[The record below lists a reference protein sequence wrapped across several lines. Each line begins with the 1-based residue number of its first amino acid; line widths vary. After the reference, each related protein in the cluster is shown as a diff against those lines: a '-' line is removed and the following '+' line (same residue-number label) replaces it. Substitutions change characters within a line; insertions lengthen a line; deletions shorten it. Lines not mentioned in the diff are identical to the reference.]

1 MCFNCINIQVHW
13 NLNRLSC
20 RGAALRWTRCAK
32 RLSFPSELGVF
43 VQCWHHCGCLRG
55 FKRFGV
61 FPVTSIKWVTCAL
74 CSRLHTTPPLRPP
87 PYSPDEV
94 GAVAAEGRLLEEA
107 RDELVVLHF
116 VHVFLPQRALPGEAS
131 CAPRALRIRWVG
143 HDGDGMDV
151 VGRNLL
157 DL

>member
-1 MCFNCINIQVHW
+1 M
-13 NLNRLSC
+13 
-20 RGAALRWTRCAK
+20 AA
-32 RLSFPSELGVF
+32 F
-43 VQCWHHCGCLRG
+43 VDHKTAYL
-55 FKRFGV
+55 
-61 FPVTSIKWVTCAL
+61 TLEAL
-74 CSRLHTTPPLRPP
+74 LAET
-87 PYSPDEV
+87 PDEV
-94 GAVAAEGRLLEEA
+94 GAVAAESRLLKEA

-116 VHVFLPQRALPGEAS
+116 VYVLLPQRALPGEAS

>member
-1 MCFNCINIQVHW
+1 M
-13 NLNRLSC
+13 
-20 RGAALRWTRCAK
+20 
-32 RLSFPSELGVF
+32 
-43 VQCWHHCGCLRG
+43 
-55 FKRFGV
+55 
-61 FPVTSIKWVTCAL
+61 
-74 CSRLHTTPPLRPP
+74 
-87 PYSPDEV
+87 
-94 GAVAAEGRLLEEA
+94 AAEGRLLEEA

-131 CAPRALRIRWVG
+131 RAPRILRSRWVG